1 MNDFERFCDTQE
13 HAQEIA
19 KSRVGCLGSSDAKM
33 VLKVALKGI
42 QALSNTD
49 IKRLRV
55 MLGLEPFADFGGS
68 AATNAG
74 HLFEDYI
81 EQNFRL
87 LEYPYEREK
96 RLSADKIHFDNFVVI
111 AHADFAAPMK
121 NGIGTE
127 YLITE
132 CKYVQKETSKVW
144 VDYQAQLQWYYL
156 FRHTFGVQLCHGRGS
171 VEPFEVSNVEYI
183 DIPRDDKMIELLK
196 SGLVAIDNWCN
207 EQLGKQ
213 HETNL
218 EGTNLDEFLAE
229 YDSELSS
236 MLCKYYALKSVID
249 LHMQDLETTKA
260 EILEYMEKNGIQSG
274 ENTLAK
280 VTYKAASVQRRLD
293 TTKVQ
298 SKYPQIVT
306 DEECWKNTNIKSSIT
321 IKIKEQ

>member
-74 HLFEDYI
+74 HLFEDFI
-81 EQNFRL
+81 EQTFQT

-96 RLSADKIHFDNFVVI
+96 RLSADKIHFDNFVII
-111 AHADFAAPMK
+111 AHADFATLMK
-121 NGIGTE
+121 NSIETK

-132 CKYVQKETSKVW
+132 CKFVQKETSKVW

-156 FRHTFGVQLCHGRGS
+156 FRHTMGVQLCHGRGS

-183 DIPRDDKMIELLK
+183 SIPKDDKMIELLK
-196 SGLVAIDNWCN
+196 SGLAAIDNWCN

-213 HETNL
+213 PETSP
-218 EGTNLDEFLAE
+218 ETSPEE
-229 YDSELSS
+229 YDAELSS
-236 MLCKYYALKSVID
+236 MLHMYHALKTAID

-260 EILEYMEKNGIQSG
+260 EILEYMESKGIQSG

-321 IKIKEQ
+321 IKIKEK